1 MILVLFSICLF
12 NFKGVFCDVSTA
24 EDGKSGTIS
33 FTPPTLND
41 EEAHA
46 IHIPR
51 HLKCD
56 ACVIIAYKV
65 RGPYCGSLC
74 MCTTGGGGVLAGQ
87 LCTDA

>member
-65 RGPYCGSLC
+65 RGPYRVCVHLW
-74 MCTTGGGGVLAGQ
+74 GGGGGSLLVEQNILQ
-87 LCTDA
+87 N